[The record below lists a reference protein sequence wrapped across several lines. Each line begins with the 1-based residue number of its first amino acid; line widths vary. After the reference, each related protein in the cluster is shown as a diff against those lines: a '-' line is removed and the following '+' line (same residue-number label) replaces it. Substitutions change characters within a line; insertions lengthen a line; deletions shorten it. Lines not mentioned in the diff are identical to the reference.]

1 VTTAAPLLRDLVEIP
16 TSVQKS
22 DFVVSL
28 AQGITD
34 AERTVGTYV
43 VTDQLVTAFDQAL
56 SLVASAVADRRSKGA
71 YLHGS
76 FGSGKSHFM
85 AVLHLLLQHHP
96 AARSVPELA
105 PVVAKHDA
113 RLAGTKTLLVP
124 YHFVG
129 KPSMEAGV
137 LGGYVDHITRIHP
150 GARMPAVFAD
160 DKLFADAVRMRAS
173 IGDERFFAGLGGG
186 SAELEGFGD
195 LAGGWD
201 AAAFG
206 RALAAAPD
214 DEDRRRLAADLVG
227 TFFTS
232 YAALAAG
239 SGHGHVPLDEGLAA
253 ISRHAQG
260 LGYDAVVLFLDE
272 LVLWLAT
279 RMADP
284 DFVAREGAKLSL
296 LVEASIPRPVPI
308 VSIVARQRDLSDFI
322 GDAVPGAQK
331 ASFSH
336 GLQWQEGRF
345 GTITLADRNLT
356 AIVERR
362 VLAPKSE
369 AARAEID
376 AAFAAVTDRADRAVD
391 TLMTA
396 EGDRDA
402 FRRVYPFSPALIEV
416 LVGVSGFLQRER
428 TALKLLLELLVQRRD
443 ELTVGQLVPLGD
455 LWDVIDAG
463 EEPFDEALRRHFT
476 KARRL
481 YTAKLRPML
490 LDSHGVADSDAAALD
505 RRHAFHTD
513 DRLVKTLL
521 LAALVP
527 ETRPVRGLT
536 VSRLAD
542 LNHGTIR
549 TPIPGQERAN
559 VLAKVKRW
567 SAQVG
572 ELRVDGDDQ
581 DPSVSLQLVGVDVES
596 ILDQA
601 TSHDSDG
608 ARIRMTRD
616 LLGEA
621 IGLGT
626 REALLPAHGHVW
638 RGRKRHV
645 DLAFANVRDPRDLPD
660 AEFRASLDRPKVV
673 LDYPFDPDGR
683 GPADD
688 LARVDALREKI
699 GPTPTLCWLPR
710 SLTDK
715 ARQQLGRLVVLDFLL
730 TGDRLDQHTQ
740 HLPQLQRLEARD
752 VLTGQR
758 DQLRSHL
765 VEILRQAY
773 GVSAADPEWVA
784 DDIALADQFAT
795 LDGTVTIRPPTAT
808 SLRDAFH
815 QLLDQLWAAVAPAHP
830 KFPEEVRKGELVRTL
845 ELFAQAAAR
854 EDRRIDV
861 PTADRRLLAKVIAP
875 LKLGQVGEA
884 HFTLD
889 RHWRDHFHRMQA
901 AHPGPLTV
909 SRLRE
914 WMDSPLRMALDEPLG
929 NLVISSYAL
938 DDDRVLSLDGLT
950 LPPTVDRLD
959 ARVEVRTV
967 DLPPAEVY
975 ATAADRA
982 PRILGVGASPVR
994 SAANVAALARDV
1006 RAAAEPHREAVRR
1019 LTGSLPA
1026 FAERVGVGGEAPRPR
1041 NALVARTLVDG
1052 VTAAE
1057 DDAAVIRFLAG
1068 VDLPT
1073 TAEALGASIKQA
1085 RPVGDAIDR
1094 ANVGLLV
1101 DVAFAL
1107 GPPWAGEAEVI
1118 RRRLVEATAADQ
1130 LTTDLAAALDSAGRD
1145 ATALVGKATAAPKT
1159 DDRAPHRPEVRPAD
1173 PTVAPSAGQGLP
1185 TSGSREG
1192 LTGEDA
1198 RRLLQ
1203 QLLDAG
1209 EIRRLAV
1216 DWELGP

>member
-1 VTTAAPLLRDLVEIP
+1 
-16 TSVQKS
+16 
-22 DFVVSL
+22 
-28 AQGITD
+28 
-34 AERTVGTYV
+34 
-43 VTDQLVTAFDQAL
+43 
-56 SLVASAVADRRSKGA
+56 
-71 YLHGS
+71 
-76 FGSGKSHFM
+76 M

-137 LGGYVDHITRIHP
+137 LGGYVDHITRLHP

-160 DKLFADAVRMRAS
+160 DKLFADAVRMRTS

-186 SAELEGFGD
+186 SAALEGFGD

-201 AAAFG
+201 AAAFE

-376 AAFAAVTDRADRAVD
+376 AAFAAVTARADRAVD

-490 LDSHGVADSDAAALD
+490 LDSHGLADPDAAALD

-513 DRLVKTLL
+513 DRLVKTLM

-549 TPIPGQERAN
+549 TPIPGQ
-559 VLAKVKRW
+559 
-567 SAQVG
+567 
-572 ELRVDGDDQ
+572 
-581 DPSVSLQLVGVDVES
+581 
-596 ILDQA
+596 
-601 TSHDSDG
+601 
-608 ARIRMTRD
+608 
-616 LLGEA
+616 
-621 IGLGT
+621 
-626 REALLPAHGHVW
+626 
-638 RGRKRHV
+638 
-645 DLAFANVRDPRDLPD
+645 
-660 AEFRASLDRPKVV
+660 
-673 LDYPFDPDGR
+673 
-683 GPADD
+683 
-688 LARVDALREKI
+688 
-699 GPTPTLCWLPR
+699 
-710 SLTDK
+710 
-715 ARQQLGRLVVLDFLL
+715 
-730 TGDRLDQHTQ
+730 
-740 HLPQLQRLEARD
+740 
-752 VLTGQR
+752 
-758 DQLRSHL
+758 
-765 VEILRQAY
+765 
-773 GVSAADPEWVA
+773 
-784 DDIALADQFAT
+784 
-795 LDGTVTIRPPTAT
+795 
-808 SLRDAFH
+808 
-815 QLLDQLWAAVAPAHP
+815 
-830 KFPEEVRKGELVRTL
+830 
-845 ELFAQAAAR
+845 
-854 EDRRIDV
+854 
-861 PTADRRLLAKVIAP
+861 
-875 LKLGQVGEA
+875 
-884 HFTLD
+884 
-889 RHWRDHFHRMQA
+889 
-901 AHPGPLTV
+901 
-909 SRLRE
+909 
-914 WMDSPLRMALDEPLG
+914 
-929 NLVISSYAL
+929 
-938 DDDRVLSLDGLT
+938 
-950 LPPTVDRLD
+950 
-959 ARVEVRTV
+959 
-967 DLPPAEVY
+967 
-975 ATAADRA
+975 
-982 PRILGVGASPVR
+982 
-994 SAANVAALARDV
+994 
-1006 RAAAEPHREAVRR
+1006 
-1019 LTGSLPA
+1019 
-1026 FAERVGVGGEAPRPR
+1026 
-1041 NALVARTLVDG
+1041 
-1052 VTAAE
+1052 
-1057 DDAAVIRFLAG
+1057 
-1068 VDLPT
+1068 
-1073 TAEALGASIKQA
+1073 
-1085 RPVGDAIDR
+1085 
-1094 ANVGLLV
+1094 
-1101 DVAFAL
+1101 
-1107 GPPWAGEAEVI
+1107 
-1118 RRRLVEATAADQ
+1118 
-1130 LTTDLAAALDSAGRD
+1130 
-1145 ATALVGKATAAPKT
+1145 
-1159 DDRAPHRPEVRPAD
+1159 
-1173 PTVAPSAGQGLP
+1173 
-1185 TSGSREG
+1185 
-1192 LTGEDA
+1192 
-1198 RRLLQ
+1198 
-1203 QLLDAG
+1203 
-1209 EIRRLAV
+1209 
-1216 DWELGP
+1216 